1 MVLATARGRFE
12 EARLDSVFATF
23 PILREKWHQ
32 PAGSLS
38 GGQKQM
44 LAVGRA
50 IIEERRLLVV
60 DEPTKGLAPA
70 VIQHM
75 IAAFQRLKAA
85 RTTILLVE
93 QNFHMARSL
102 GDDVAVMDDGRIV
115 HHGLDGRSRGGR
127 SDADAP
133 ARPQPGEPS
142 MRARSDWAALLIV
155 PVIALLALPSMSF
168 STWLTLTVAGVAMG
182 MMLFLMA
189 SGLTLIFG
197 LMDVLN
203 FAHGAFITL
212 GRVHRGERA
221 GRPVGLGFGDDVGL
235 NLAALGVAILVAAVA
250 SGAAGAL
257 FERLIIR
264 RVYGSHLRQILITV
278 GGLIIAEQ
286 LVIAA
291 WGAEPLT
298 VAKPAMLRGSVV
310 VAGAAIETY
319 RIAVVVLGLVLFA
332 AISLV
337 LNRTRIGLLVR
348 AGVEN
353 REMVE
358 ALGFHIRRLFVGVFV
373 AGTAL
378 AGIGGVTWAGYQE
391 QVTPSIGSDMTIL
404 VFIVVIIGGLGSVA
418 GCFAAAVLVGLVANY
433 AGFLAPKLALGSN
446 IALMVAVLL
455 WRPRGL
461 FPVAKQ

>member
-1 MVLATARGRFE
+1 
-12 EARLDSVFATF
+12 
-23 PILREKWHQ
+23 
-32 PAGSLS
+32 
-38 GGQKQM
+38 
-44 LAVGRA
+44 
-50 IIEERRLLVV
+50 
-60 DEPTKGLAPA
+60 
-70 VIQHM
+70 
-75 IAAFQRLKAA
+75 
-85 RTTILLVE
+85 
-93 QNFHMARSL
+93 
-102 GDDVAVMDDGRIV
+102 
-115 HHGLDGRSRGGR
+115 
-127 SDADAP
+127 
-133 ARPQPGEPS
+133 

-168 STWLTLTVAGVAMG
+168 STWLTLTVAGAAMG

-203 FAHGAFITL
+203 FAHGGFITL
-212 GRVHRGERA
+212 GAFIAVSVLGSLSGWVSA
-221 GRPVGLGFGDDVGL
+221 GDLGL

-257 FERLIIR
+257 FERIIVR

-391 QVTPSIGSDMTIL
+391 QVTPAIGSDMTIL

-446 IALMVAVLL
+446 ILLMVAVLL